1 MDLGLRG
8 RVAIVSGASQ
18 GIGRATAAMLYGEGE
33 RFISALLVPS
43 RPTVEGW
50 MREHG
55 VADYGDALAHAEVIA
70 RLQAAVDRVNAVLS
84 RPEQVRRWVALEHD
98 LTLERGELTPT
109 LKIRRSALVER
120 YRDRLEPL
128 YR

>member
-1 MDLGLRG
+1 
-8 RVAIVSGASQ
+8 
-18 GIGRATAAMLYGEGE
+18 MLYGEGE

-50 MREHG
+50 MREHR
-55 VADYGDALAHAEVIA
+55 VASYADALVHPGVVA
-70 RLQAAVDRVNAVLS
+70 RLQEAVDRVNAKLS

-128 YR
+128 YQ